1 MQQEMAQ
8 AGIDTSRA
16 TEAQLR
22 AMPRDGRKYELVDGR
37 IAVSPAGTRHGVIA
51 VRLGARLLEH
61 VEAHDLGYVLDSST
75 GFRMPGGNVRSPDVS
90 FVRKGR
96 YPDEHLPVGFSDV
109 VPDLAVEI
117 LSPEDRPRAVLDKV
131 GEYLE
136 AGVSLVWVIDPEAR
150 SAAVHRSLAA
160 VDEVGPEGA
169 LVGAEVVPGF
179 RCPLAGLLP

>member
-1 MQQEMAQ
+1 MNTEMVET
-8 AGIDTSRA
+8 GIETSRA

-51 VRLGARLLEH
+51 MRLGARLLEH
-61 VEAHDLGYVLDSST
+61 VEAHGLGYVMDSST

-90 FVRKGR
+90 FARKGR
-96 YPDEHLPVGFSDV
+96 YPDERVPVGFSDV

-117 LSPEDRPRAVLDKV
+117 LSPEDRQRAILDKV

-150 SAAVHRSLAA
+150 SAAVHRAPAA
-160 VDEVGPEGA
+160 VDEVGPEGF
-169 LVGAEVVPGF
+169 LDGAEVVPGF
-179 RCPLAGLLP
+179 RCPLAQLLP